1 MHQNRLF
8 STTKS
13 LRVDPLAVTA
23 LAFKTINPGTLPL
36 IYTSFLPRIIGAAY
50 VVYLFLNTLEF
61 ELSQS
66 LVLDFRNGVRGA
78 EMVNGYLFDID
89 NFINSLRSQW
99 INSHH
104 TMEELHSIY
113 IHLQQLIT
121 IHESMFDTLADIV
134 NRTENR
140 IDLGEYNET
149 YDRIREQ
156 GGNLVELLRSI
167 ENYLSVN
174 DWFTSRIPN
183 FWFEE

>member
-89 NFINSLRSQW
+89 NFINSLRSQ
-99 INSHH
+99 
-104 TMEELHSIY
+104 
-113 IHLQQLIT
+113 
-121 IHESMFDTLADIV
+121 
-134 NRTENR
+134 
-140 IDLGEYNET
+140 
-149 YDRIREQ
+149 
-156 GGNLVELLRSI
+156 
-167 ENYLSVN
+167 
-174 DWFTSRIPN
+174 
-183 FWFEE
+183 